1 MELTY
6 PPEANAYREQIRGF
20 LGANLPADWKGIGAL
35 SHEDAVAFS
44 HRWRATLS
52 ANGYLALNWPK
63 EFSGAGLTP
72 LESVVLAEEFAR
84 AGVPTGGPNDGFG
97 IGMLGNTM
105 LKWGTEEQKRHYLP
119 KVLSGEHLWC
129 QGYSEPAA
137 GSDLGNLG
145 CRAVLDG
152 DEWVI
157 NGQKIWTTQGHLANH
172 IFVLART
179 APNEAKH
186 RGISFL
192 LVDMRQPGVEV
203 RPIKMM
209 SGESDFNEVFFTDAR
224 CAREAVLGEVNGGW
238 AVAMTLLGNERG
250 AGAAVNAISFRGE
263 LDKLTVLAKQRG
275 ATDDPI
281 IRQRLARAHTK
292 VEIMR
297 YFGYRAL
304 TNFLQGK
311 QPGPDASIGK
321 LFWSEY
327 HQELTE
333 LSVDILG
340 ADAMVPSGQ
349 APQTAFRTD
358 QPGSPNDT
366 ANWVGVFYNARAGT
380 IYAGTSQVQKGIVG
394 EQILG
399 LPKEPRADSGPWNT
413 IPGHG

>member
-6 PPEANAYREQIRGF
+6 PPEATAYREQIRGF
-20 LGANLPADWKGIGAL
+20 LRANLPDDWKGIGAL
-35 SHEDAVAFS
+35 THEDAIAFS

-52 ANGYLALNWPK
+52 ANGYLALNWPT
-63 EFSGAGLTP
+63 EYSGAGLTP

-224 CAREAVLGEVNGGW
+224 CVRDAVLGEVNGGW

-333 LSVDILG
+333 LSIDILG
-340 ADAMVPSGQ
+340 ADAMVPAGQ

>member
-1 MELTY
+1 M
-6 PPEANAYREQIRGF
+6 
-20 LGANLPADWKGIGAL
+20 
-35 SHEDAVAFS
+35 
-44 HRWRATLS
+44 
-52 ANGYLALNWPK
+52 
-63 EFSGAGLTP
+63 P

>member
-6 PPEANAYREQIRGF
+6 PPEASVYRQQIREF
-20 LGANLPADWKGIGAL
+20 LSANLPADWEGVGAL
-35 SHEDAVAFS
+35 SPDDAVAFS

-52 ANGYLALNWPK
+52 ANNYLALNWPK
-63 EFSGAGLTP
+63 EFSGAGLSP

-105 LKWGTEEQKRHYLP
+105 LRWGTDEQKKHYLP

-179 APNEAKH
+179 APTEAKH

-192 LVDMRQPGVEV
+192 LVDMRQAGVEV
-203 RPIKMM
+203 RPIRMM

-224 CAREAVLGEVNGGW
+224 CPKEAVLGEVNGGW

-250 AGAAVNAISFRGE
+250 AGAAVNAITFRVE
-263 LDKLTVLAKQRG
+263 LDKLTRLAKELG
-275 ATDDPI
+275 ATDHPV

-297 YFGYRAL
+297 YFGYQAL
-304 TNFLQGK
+304 TSFLQGK
-311 QPGPDASIGK
+311 QPGPGASIGK

-327 HQELTE
+327 HKEVTE
-333 LSVDILG
+333 LSLDILG
-340 ADAMVPSGQ
+340 ADAMAPIGQ
-349 APQTAFRTD
+349 GPQTAFRAD
-358 QPGSPNDT
+358 QPGSPNDS

-380 IYAGTSQVQKGIVG
+380 IYAGTSQVQRGIVG

>member
-35 SHEDAVAFS
+35 SHENAVAFS

-63 EFSGAGLTP
+63 EYSGAGLTP

-105 LKWGTEEQKRHYLP
+105 LRWGTEEQKRHYLP